1 MRNIYIK
8 TTWIDNKTPINA
20 EKLNKIENAISD
32 LYQNS
37 LSPGEFV
44 EGNGIRLRI
53 TEDKKF
59 EISTIDVI
67 SSSSCAGIE
76 VIQEVDLD
84 MEYLQENIMYY
95 VLSSEGKLI
104 KQIFNNK
111 VIYEVE

>member
-1 MRNIYIK
+1 MKNIYIK
-8 TTWIDNKTPINA
+8 TTWIDNKTLINA

-32 LYQNS
+32 LYQSS

-59 EISTIDVI
+59 EISTSDVV
-67 SSSSCAGIE
+67 SSFSCAGIE
-76 VIQEVDLD
+76 VIQEIDLN

-95 VLSSEGKLI
+95 ILSSEGKLI
-104 KQIFNNK
+104 KQIFNKK